1 MSENMNHNGNSDN
14 DVRLTRSVNDR
25 PKPTSYRSAPRKKS
39 NNGSKIAIVAA
50 VLVLLCGSVAAVA
63 MSGAFGKNEEAPALV
78 QSNPLDISV
87 PSMLIPESEEE
98 SSEPEQPVYSPTGTF
113 KADMNKFSAS
123 VRADLDENIQ
133 SGYVVLYDVTADKI
147 LFQKDGTVKCYPA
160 STTKL
165 MTAIVSSQ
173 ILDKDDVITV
183 GNEIKLINWD
193 SSTAGLAKGMK
204 MTYEMLLDAL
214 LLPSGND
221 AAYTIAVNSA
231 KKYTGD
237 DNLSDEDAVKIFM
250 DLVNDAAKQI
260 GCKKTHY
267 VTPDGWHDDDHY
279 TCAEDLAKIGAFA
292 RTIDIVRKSCAK
304 EYADYELLNSKEE
317 QSKEESKNSDGEV
330 SDKYADEDGDG
341 FADNPPTEYDPDWHG
356 TSIGWR
362 NTNALLQTDSSFYS
376 KYADGLKTG
385 FTDEA
390 GSCVVSSATMDG
402 HTLIAVIMRGSL
414 YSKYEDANK
423 LFTEGFKLYGLK
435 YKWGQ
440 E

>member
-1 MSENMNHNGNSDN
+1 MSDNMNHNNNSDN

-25 PKPTSYRSAPRKKS
+25 SKPRSYGTPPKKK
-39 NNGSKIAIVAA
+39 NNTGAKAAIIAA

-63 MSGAFGKNEEAPALV
+63 MSGAFGRQNEASVVTQE
-78 QSNPLDISV
+78 NPYDVSTPLL
-87 PSMLIPESEEE
+87 PIPESEEE
-98 SSEPEQPVYSPTGTF
+98 SEPEEPTYFETGTF
-113 KADMNKFSAS
+113 KADNNKFSA
-123 VRADLDENIQ
+123 ALKAELDETIT
-133 SGYVVLYDVTADKI
+133 SGNVVLYDMTADRILYQKNGTEKI
-147 LFQKDGTVKCYPA
+147 YPA

-173 ILDKDDVITV
+173 IMDKDDVITV

-231 KKYTGD
+231 KKYKND
-237 DNLSDEDAVKIFM
+237 DTLSNEEAVKIFM
-250 DLVNDAAKQI
+250 ELVNEAAKEI

-292 RTIDIVRKSCAK
+292 RTIEIVRKSCAK
-304 EYADYELLNSKEE
+304 ETAEYELLNVLDE
-317 QSKEESKNSDGEV
+317 QSEEESENSKGEV
-330 SDKYADEDGDG
+330 SEKYPDEDGDG
-341 FADNPPTEYDPDWHG
+341 YADVIPTEYDPDWHG
-356 TSIGWR
+356 TTIGWT
-362 NTNALLQTDSSFYS
+362 NTNALLQTDSAFYS
-376 KYADGLKTG
+376 KYADGMKTG

-390 GSCVVSSATMDG
+390 GSCVVSSATMEG
-402 HTLIAVIMRGSL
+402 HTFIAVIMRSGL
-414 YSKYEDANK
+414 YNKYEDANR

-435 YKWGQ
+435 YKFGQ